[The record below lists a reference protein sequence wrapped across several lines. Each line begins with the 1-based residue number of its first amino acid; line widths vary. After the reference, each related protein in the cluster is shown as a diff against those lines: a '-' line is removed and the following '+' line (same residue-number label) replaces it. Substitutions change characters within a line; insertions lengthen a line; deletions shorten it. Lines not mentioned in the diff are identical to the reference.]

1 MPQGSFL
8 NHRDH
13 EEELFFSFV
22 LFVISV
28 VLSLAHENKKEV
40 ININPK
46 NTH

>member
-8 NHRDH
+8 NHIDHKEH
-13 EEELFFSFV
+13 EEELCFS
-22 LFVISV
+22 FVISV

-40 ININPK
+40 ININQK